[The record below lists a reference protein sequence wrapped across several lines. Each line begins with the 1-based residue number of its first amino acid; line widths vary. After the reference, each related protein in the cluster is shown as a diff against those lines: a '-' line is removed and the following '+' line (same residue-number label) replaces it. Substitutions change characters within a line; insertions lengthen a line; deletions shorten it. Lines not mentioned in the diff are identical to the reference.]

1 MMKRIAVFPGSF
13 DPITK
18 GHEDLILRG
27 TALFDEVIVAL
38 GTNTTKNYMFSVEQ
52 RLQWIT
58 QVFQSVPSIRVVSYS
73 GLTVDFCKNENAQF
87 ILRGIRNTIDM
98 EYEKSIAQ
106 MNKTIAPEIESVLL
120 YATPACAA
128 VNSTTVRELIKN
140 KADVSAFLPQGVNVY
155 L

>member
-1 MMKRIAVFPGSF
+1 MKRIAVFPGSF

>member
-1 MMKRIAVFPGSF
+1 MKRIAVFPGSF

-52 RLQWIT
+52 RLQWIKE
-58 QVFQSVPSIRVVSYS
+58 VFQSVPSIRVVSYT
-73 GLTVDFCKNENAQF
+73 GLTVDFCKKENAKI
-87 ILRGIRNTIDM
+87 ILRGIRNSIDM
-98 EYEKSIAQ
+98 EYENSIAQ
-106 MNKTIAPEIESVLL
+106 MNKTIAPEIETVLL
-120 YATPACAA
+120 FATPACAA

>member
-1 MMKRIAVFPGSF
+1 MKRVAVFPGSF

-27 TALFDEVIVAL
+27 TVLFDEVIVAL

-58 QVFQSVPSIRVVSYS
+58 DVFQSVPSIRVVAYT
-73 GLTVDFCKNENAQF
+73 GLTVDFCKKENANF

-98 EYEKSIAQ
+98 EYENSIAQ
-106 MNKTIAPEIESVLL
+106 MNKSIAPEIETVLL
-120 YATPACAA
+120 FATPSCAA